1 MTGPKIGLMARLL
14 APGLSGA
21 ERYDHDQSLPL
32 HPDEERLV
40 AGAAQKRRRDFAL
53 GRACAHAALAQAGC
67 DMGPIGRAPDGAP
80 IWPAGLVGSITH
92 TQGYAAAL
100 VARVADFA
108 GLGVDAERLG
118 GVTPDLWPRLFTADE
133 QNYLAQQPDPGRDAT
148 IMFTVKE
155 ACHKAGGQR
164 VLRFHDF
171 QVTLAGDG
179 FAADRRGEEFQGRFA
194 MDEGLVLTLAWRR

>member
-1 MTGPKIGLMARLL
+1 MAQLL

-21 ERYDHDQSLPL
+21 ERYDHGQSLPL

-100 VARVADFA
+100 VARAADFA
-108 GLGVDAERLG
+108 GLGVDTERLG
-118 GVTPDLWPRLFTADE
+118 GVTPDLWPRLFTAGE
-133 QNYLAQQPDPGRDAT
+133 QDYLAQQPDPGRAAT

-171 QVTLAGDG
+171 QVTLSGDG
-179 FAADRRGEEFQGRFA
+179 FVAHRQGQEFQGRFA
-194 MDEGLVLTLAWRR
+194 VDEGLVLTLAWRR